1 VSVGMEIR
9 MGRWSELRVVMVC
22 QEREGARW
30 AEQRERSGEEGW
42 PKEGTRVGE
51 SSLRRQRSLPFKAST
66 SASPRLA
73 AVLSRVRECQ
83 AGWWALKSPK
93 RMESFGVLKS
103 LLKLGEYCV
112 GQEEWGGR

>member
-1 VSVGMEIR
+1 MSVGKEIR

-42 PKEGTRVGE
+42 PKEGTWVGE
-51 SSLRRQRSLPFKAST
+51 SSMRRQRLLLFKAST
-66 SASPRLA
+66 TASPRLA

-83 AGWWALKSPK
+83 AGWWALNHLQGWS
-93 RMESFGVLKS
+93 RFG
-103 LLKLGEYCV
+103 C
-112 GQEEWGGR
+112 